1 MNPQVIF
8 LGTEIKLKI
17 EMDPIGNIHM
27 ADCDFIL
34 EAYAGNNKNKI
45 ILKKEGEN
53 KDKAII
59 SSGEDAYI
67 FLIDSTQLGAGS
79 LKCRLTLKVEDEDFN
94 DYKRTEVSILNPN
107 ILIKDEKMW

>member
-1 MNPQVIF
+1 MNQQVIF

-17 EMDPIGNIHM
+17 EMEPIGDINM
-27 ADCDFIL
+27 SDCDFML
-34 EAYAGNNKNKI
+34 EAYSGNNKNKI
-45 ILKKEGEN
+45 VLKKEGDY

-59 SSGEDAYI
+59 SSGDNAYI
-67 FLIDSTQLGAGS
+67 FLIDSTKLGAGS
-79 LKCRLTLKVEDEDFN
+79 LKCKLTLKVADEDFN

>member
-17 EMDPIGNIHM
+17 EMEPIGDINM
-27 ADCDFIL
+27 SDCDFML
-34 EAYAGNNKNKI
+34 EAYSGNNKNKI
-45 ILKKEGEN
+45 VLKKEGEN

-59 SSGEDAYI
+59 SSGDNAYI
-67 FLIDSTQLGAGS
+67 FLIDSTKLGVGS
-79 LKCRLTLKVEDEDFN
+79 LKCRITMLVPDGDFN

-107 ILIKDEKMW
+107 ILIKDEKM

>member
-1 MNPQVIF
+1 MNQQIIF

-17 EMDPIGNIHM
+17 EMEPIGDINM
-27 ADCDFIL
+27 SDCDFML
-34 EAYAGNNKNKI
+34 EAYSGNNKNKI
-45 ILKKEGEN
+45 VLKKEGEN

-59 SSGEDAYI
+59 SSGDNAYI
-67 FLIDSTQLGAGS
+67 FLIDSTKLGAGS
-79 LKCRLTLKVEDEDFN
+79 LKCKLTLKVADEDFN